1 MITRAVVTGPTGA
14 VGTALVQ
21 ALLDEGC
28 TVYAV
33 VRPGS
38 SRIPDIPQG
47 ARIIACDLSEYQQL
61 HEKIPESVDAF
72 FHLGWSGTIGPERND
87 MHRQTQNI
95 EAALQAVEC
104 AARLKANVF
113 VGAGSQAEYGPR
125 EGLLAADTP
134 CFPHTG
140 YGMGKLCAGQMTRVL
155 CAQKGIRHI
164 WARLLS
170 VYGPH
175 DNPRSVLPM
184 LIQALLRREA
194 FPLTAGEQQWDYL
207 FSFDAAKALIA
218 LAEKGRHGETYMLGS
233 GETHSLAWYFTGV
246 RDAIDP
252 CLPLGLGEVPYPPGQ
267 MMDLHADIRPLL
279 RDTGWQAT
287 TPFSEGIRITVEA
300 YRARMQ

>member
-125 EGLLAADTP
+125 DGLLAADTP

-140 YGMGKLCAGQMTRVL
+140 YGMGKL
-155 CAQKGIRHI
+155 
-164 WARLLS
+164 
-170 VYGPH
+170 
-175 DNPRSVLPM
+175 
-184 LIQALLRREA
+184 
-194 FPLTAGEQQWDYL
+194 
-207 FSFDAAKALIA
+207 
-218 LAEKGRHGETYMLGS
+218 
-233 GETHSLAWYFTGV
+233 
-246 RDAIDP
+246 
-252 CLPLGLGEVPYPPGQ
+252 
-267 MMDLHADIRPLL
+267 
-279 RDTGWQAT
+279 
-287 TPFSEGIRITVEA
+287 
-300 YRARMQ
+300 